1 MNSVSKKP
9 IIGGIILAA
18 IIGLVAAGAQIN
30 PEYTKENSGSEVWS
44 FRMAGPDFHD
54 RETHRAGLGS
64 LEGGTY
70 KIGFVP
76 MGDSPAKI
84 ELTIKGKWT
93 ESYNVEP
100 GWRQVF
106 SEEFV
111 LERSLVDTGISKYYT
126 WEYIGQKYV
135 QIPELEGKIPSSD
148 EAIYEIIINRSGN
161 LEGSVSISLS
171 KVDTSI

>member
-1 MNSVSKKP
+1 MNKMV
-9 IIGGIILAA
+9 IAGGVVVAA
-18 IIGLVAAGAQIN
+18 IIVSMAYGAQMN
-30 PEYTKENSGSEVWS
+30 PGGNEQRSGGEIWN
-44 FRMAGPDFHD
+44 FRISGEEFNDISTI
-54 RETHRAGLGS
+54 RTGLPV

-100 GWRQVF
+100 SWGTIF

-111 LERSLVDTGISKYYT
+111 LEKSLVDTGISKYYT

-148 EAIYEIIINRSGN
+148 EPIYEIIIARSGN

-171 KVDTSI
+171 KVDRSI

>member
-1 MNSVSKKP
+1 MV
-9 IIGGIILAA
+9 IAGGGVVAA
-18 IIGLVAAGAQIN
+18 IIVSIAYGASMN
-30 PEYTKENSGSEVWS
+30 PDGDEQRSGGEIWN
-44 FRMAGPDFHD
+44 FRISGEEFNDIS
-54 RETHRAGLGS
+54 TITAGLGVI
-64 LEGGTY
+64 EGGTY

-84 ELTIKGKWT
+84 KLTIKGKWT

-100 GWRQVF
+100 SWSTIF

-111 LERSLVDTGISKYYT
+111 LEKSLVDTGISKYYT

-148 EAIYEIIINRSGN
+148 EPIYEIIINRYGN
-161 LEGSVSISLS
+161 LEGSVSISLT
-171 KVDTSI
+171 KVDRSI

>member
-1 MNSVSKKP
+1 MNKM
-9 IIGGIILAA
+9 IIVGGIVIAVIVISMA
-18 IIGLVAAGAQIN
+18 YGASMN
-30 PEYTKENSGSEVWS
+30 PDGNEQRSGGEIWN
-44 FRMAGPDFHD
+44 FRISGEEFHD
-54 RETHRAGLGS
+54 ISTIRAGLPI

-84 ELTIKGKWT
+84 KLTIKGKWT
-93 ESYNVEP
+93 ESYRLEP
-100 GWRQVF
+100 SWKQIF

-111 LERSLVDTGISKYYT
+111 LEKSLVDTGISKYYT

-161 LEGSVSISLS
+161 LEGSVSISLT
-171 KVDTSI
+171 KIDRSI